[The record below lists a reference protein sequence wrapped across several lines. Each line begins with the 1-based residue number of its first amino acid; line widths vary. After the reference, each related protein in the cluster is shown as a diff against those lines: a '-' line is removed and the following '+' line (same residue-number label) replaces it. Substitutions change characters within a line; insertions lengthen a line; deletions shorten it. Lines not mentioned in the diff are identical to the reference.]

1 MGTCESCAVGELL
14 DMAVL
19 GRAMSK
25 RSVPKES
32 MRTMT
37 MKLLTL
43 HALSKFKPM
52 PSFMTCSLRH
62 LTTCHLCKR

>member
-1 MGTCESCAVGELL
+1 METCEGWAVGELL

-25 RSVPKES
+25 RSVPKAN

-52 PSFMTCSLRH
+52 P
-62 LTTCHLCKR
+62 